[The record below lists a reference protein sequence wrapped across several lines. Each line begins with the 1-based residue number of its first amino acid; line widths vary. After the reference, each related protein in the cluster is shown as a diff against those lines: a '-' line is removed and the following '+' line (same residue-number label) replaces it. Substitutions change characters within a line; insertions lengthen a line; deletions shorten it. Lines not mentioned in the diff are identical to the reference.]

1 MRRALAAGILLSI
14 FIVPAF
20 ADQPI
25 TVSGCIVKAS
35 IFCTQLRTAAGT
47 TYDIS
52 FARFGPFPG
61 AYGTVTGTLRSNW
74 FGSCQRSN
82 VINPAWWTLKR
93 NARCPLKNM
102 PK

>member
-1 MRRALAAGILLSI
+1 MRLVFAAGILLSLCAA
-14 FIVPAF
+14 PAF

-25 TVSGCIVKAS
+25 TVSGCIIKAS
-35 IFCTQLRTAAGT
+35 LFCTELRTAAGK

-52 FARFGPFPG
+52 FARIGPFPG

-74 FGSCQRSN
+74 FSNCQVSN

-93 NARCPLKNM
+93 NARCPLKNL